1 MFGKKKDV
9 KNSNEVEK
17 VKKNKIKPILDHQ

>member
-1 MFGKKKDV
+1 MFGKKEKAKV
-9 KNSNEVEK
+9 SNETEK